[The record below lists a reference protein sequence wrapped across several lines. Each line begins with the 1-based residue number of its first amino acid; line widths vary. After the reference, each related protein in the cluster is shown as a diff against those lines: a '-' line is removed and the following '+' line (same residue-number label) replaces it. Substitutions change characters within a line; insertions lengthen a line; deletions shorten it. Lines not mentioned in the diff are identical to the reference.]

1 MLQCSIFSY
10 RQVSLEVRIASLR
23 ASAYPVAAGET
34 RSDPMPKES
43 AGQKRKIEK
52 VMHEYKEGDLKSGSG
67 AKVKSHDQAVA
78 IAMHEAHVPKKR

>member
-1 MLQCSIFSY
+1 MAF
-10 RQVSLEVRIASLR
+10 LR
-23 ASAYPVAAGET
+23 ALAYPGSAGGN

-43 AGQKRKIEK
+43 AGQKKKIEK

-78 IAMHEAHVPKKR
+78 IALHEAHVPKKR